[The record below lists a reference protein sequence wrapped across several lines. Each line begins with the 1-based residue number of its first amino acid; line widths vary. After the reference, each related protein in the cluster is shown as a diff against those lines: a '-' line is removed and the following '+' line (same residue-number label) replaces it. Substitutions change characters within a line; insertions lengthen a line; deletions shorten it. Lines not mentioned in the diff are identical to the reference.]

1 MWFLGSWSSS
11 VSIVS
16 DYRLSLQLMS
26 LLHSGG
32 KSLNYYIRVHVKETF
47 QLLFTMVGV

>member
-1 MWFLGSWSSS
+1 MMMMMIIITLILWFLGSWSSS

-32 KSLNYYIRVHVKETF
+32 KS
-47 QLLFTMVGV
+47 